1 MCAFMIAGSSIQ
13 QAVETVIALPAGDRQ
28 VAVDRILWRAFVARE
43 YRAAVRTA
51 LSRRADICLL
61 QADNVLFSDDGEAV
75 MRIVDVG
82 DDQITFRWR
91 GQERITRRAPDELA
105 ALLTEGGFQRALPE
119 HAYSWWTTW
128 ARTIPPHEPP
138 EVEISTKST
147 QIVVRRLCHRALYAN
162 LVDMEQQPI
171 IAHEYTAS
179 ILEYLLAE
187 EAAMS
192 IVATA
197 DATDQYQRR
206 LKARL
211 AESRRLFP
219 PGQWQSGD
227 IREWALG
234 QMQSGAWFRDPKPKT
249 EQEKPMASIYTED
262 VVRGWY
268 ARLAAGEITQEALA
282 AEVGCSSAT
291 ISVRLKNLGL
301 RLPSRRATT
310 AAPVPA
316 RAEAKEAETATARKR
331 QRRQQARKSPA
342 PPVEVTPAPT
352 SYTAIVPASSTPP
365 TPSPN
370 GNSPVGD
377 IQLAQAQAAAEWLRG
392 LLNELQGAGA
402 HVSGSV
408 SVELNLSVNVP
419 IGPR

>member
-1 MCAFMIAGSSIQ
+1 
-13 QAVETVIALPAGDRQ
+13 
-28 VAVDRILWRAFVARE
+28 
-43 YRAAVRTA
+43 
-51 LSRRADICLL
+51 
-61 QADNVLFSDDGEAV
+61 
-75 MRIVDVG
+75 
-82 DDQITFRWR
+82 
-91 GQERITRRAPDELA
+91 
-105 ALLTEGGFQRALPE
+105 
-119 HAYSWWTTW
+119 
-128 ARTIPPHEPP
+128 
-138 EVEISTKST
+138 
-147 QIVVRRLCHRALYAN
+147 
-162 LVDMEQQPI
+162 
-171 IAHEYTAS
+171 
-179 ILEYLLAE
+179 
-187 EAAMS
+187 MS

-219 PGQWQSGD
+219 PGQWQPGD

-249 EQEKPMASIYTED
+249 EQEKPMASMYTED

-316 RAEAKEAETATARKR
+316 RAEAKEAARKR

-342 PPVEVTPAPT
+342 SAVEATPA
-352 SYTAIVPASSTPP
+352 TAIVPASPTPP
-365 TPSPN
+365 APSPN
-370 GNSPVGD
+370 GHGGEL
-377 IQLAQAQAAAEWLRG
+377 QLAQAQAAAEWLRG

-408 SVELNLSVNVP
+408 SVSLNLSVDVP
-419 IGPR
+419 IGHKEA

>member
-13 QAVETVIALPAGDRQ
+13 QAVEAVIALPAGDRQ

-61 QADNVLFSDDGEAV
+61 QADDVLFSDDGEAV

-82 DDQITFRWR
+82 DQIAFRWR
-91 GQERITRRAPDELA
+91 GGAGIKRRAPDELA
-105 ALLTEGGFQRALPE
+105 ALLAEGGFQRALPE

-128 ARTIPPHEPP
+128 ARTIPPYEPP

-147 QIVVRRLCHRALYAN
+147 QIVVRRLCHQALYAN

-197 DATDQYQRR
+197 DATDRHQRR

-219 PGQWQSGD
+219 PGQWQPGD
-227 IREWALG
+227 IREWALM
-234 QMQSGAWFRDPKPKT
+234 QMESGAWFQDSPPKKT
-249 EQEKPMASIYTED
+249 GENHMASIYTEET
-262 VVRGWY
+262 VRGWHK
-268 ARLAAGEITQEALA
+268 RLAAGELTQAALA

-291 ISVRLKNLGL
+291 ISSRLKAHGL
-301 RLPSRRATT
+301 SLPRPGNGSAPAPMPKP
-310 AAPVPA
+310 AA
-316 RAEAKEAETATARKR
+316 AEAALLPRKR
-331 QRRQQARKSPA
+331 QANPKSAAAVAEAA
-342 PPVEVTPAPT
+342 PPA
-352 SYTAIVPASSTPP
+352 TAIVPASPTPP
-365 TPSPN
+365 APSPT
-370 GNSPVGD
+370 GHGGEL
-377 IQLAQAQAAAEWLRG
+377 QLAQAQAAAEWLRG

-408 SVELNLSVNVP
+408 SVSLNLSVDVP
-419 IGPR
+419 IGHKEA

>member
-1 MCAFMIAGSSIQ
+1 MCCAFMIAGSSIQ
-13 QAVETVIALPAGDRQ
+13 QAVEAVIALPAGDRQ

-61 QADNVLFSDDGEAV
+61 QADDVLFSDDGEAV

-82 DDQITFRWR
+82 DQIAFRWR
-91 GQERITRRAPDELA
+91 GGARITRRAPDELA
-105 ALLTEGGFQRALPE
+105 ALLAEGGFQRALPE

-128 ARTIPPHEPP
+128 ARTIPPYEPP

-147 QIVVRRLCHRALYAN
+147 QIVVRRLCHQALYAN

-219 PGQWQSGD
+219 PGQWQPGD

-316 RAEAKEAETATARKR
+316 RAEAKEAARKR

-342 PPVEVTPAPT
+342 SAVEAAPA
-352 SYTAIVPASSTPP
+352 TAIVPASPTPP
-365 TPSPN
+365 APSPN
-370 GNSPVGD
+370 GHGGEL
-377 IQLAQAQAAAEWLRG
+377 QLAQAQAAAEWLRG

-408 SVELNLSVNVP
+408 SVSLNLSVDVP
-419 IGPR
+419 IGHKEA

>member
-13 QAVETVIALPAGDRQ
+13 QAVEAVIALPAGDRQ

-61 QADNVLFSDDGEAV
+61 QADDVLFSDDGEAV

-82 DDQITFRWR
+82 DQIAFRWR
-91 GQERITRRAPDELA
+91 GGARITRRAPDELA
-105 ALLTEGGFQRALPE
+105 ALLAEGGFQRALPE

-138 EVEISTKST
+138 EVEIATKST

-219 PGQWQSGD
+219 PGQWQPGD
-227 IREWALG
+227 IREWALM
-234 QMQSGAWFRDPKPKT
+234 QMESGAWFQDPKPK
-249 EQEKPMASIYTED
+249 EQEKLMASIYTED

-301 RLPSRRATT
+301 RLPRRATS

-316 RAEAKEAETATARKR
+316 RAEAKETATATARKR

-352 SYTAIVPASSTPP
+352 VATAIVPASPTPP
-365 TPSPN
+365 APNPN
-370 GNSPVGD
+370 GNGH

-402 HVSGSV
+402 QVSGSV
-408 SVELNLSVNVP
+408 SVSLNLSVDVP
-419 IGPR
+419 IGGRNE

>member
-13 QAVETVIALPAGDRQ
+13 QAVEAVIALPAGDRQ

-61 QADNVLFSDDGEAV
+61 QADDVLFSDDGEAV

-82 DDQITFRWR
+82 DQIAFRWR
-91 GQERITRRAPDELA
+91 GGARITRRAPDELA
-105 ALLTEGGFQRALPE
+105 ALLAEGGFQRALPE

-128 ARTIPPHEPP
+128 ARTIPPYEPP

-147 QIVVRRLCHRALYAN
+147 QIVVRRLCHQALYAN

-197 DATDQYQRR
+197 DATDRHQRR

-211 AESRRLFP
+211 AESRCLFP
-219 PGQWQSGD
+219 PGQWQPGD
-227 IREWALG
+227 IREWALM
-234 QMQSGAWFRDPKPKT
+234 QMESGAWFQDSPQKT
-249 EQEKPMASIYTED
+249 GETHMASIYTEET
-262 VVRGWY
+262 VRGWY

-301 RLPSRRATT
+301 RLPRRATS

-316 RAEAKEAETATARKR
+316 RAEAKEAATVTAATARKR

-342 PPVEVTPAPT
+342 SAVEATPA
-352 SYTAIVPASSTPP
+352 TAIVPASPTPP
-365 TPSPN
+365 APNPN
-370 GNSPVGD
+370 GNKPVGD

-402 HVSGSV
+402 QVSGSV
-408 SVELNLSVNVP
+408 SVSLNLSVDVP
-419 IGPR
+419 IGGRNE